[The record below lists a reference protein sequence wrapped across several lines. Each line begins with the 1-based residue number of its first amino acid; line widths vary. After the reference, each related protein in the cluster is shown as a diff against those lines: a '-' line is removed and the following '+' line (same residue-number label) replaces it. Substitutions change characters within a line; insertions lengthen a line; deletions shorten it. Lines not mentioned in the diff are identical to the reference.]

1 MTNKA
6 HSEQYCH
13 GEYTLELGKLT
24 QYIETLYAG
33 AVLPAEEFIARTELQ
48 GFTPVIDTD
57 VARFLSLLLRLVRPV
72 KVLEIGTSVGYAA
85 ITMARVVQTWQGKVL
100 TVEMNDTY
108 AAQARKNFA
117 RWNVADTIEV
127 LHGDALTLLPEMK
140 EIFVFLDV
148 FSDGYPQ
155 LLEPCL
161 GVLNSNGVLLA
172 EDTLDPVFK
181 AEPDGT
187 MHTFNSRV
195 AQHPDLISTLLPVG
209 DGMTLALKK

>member
-1 MTNKA
+1 V
-6 HSEQYCH
+6 
-13 GEYTLELGKLT
+13 ELGKLT

-33 AVLPAEEFIARTELQ
+33 AVLPAEEFIAQTELRR
-48 GFTPVIDTD
+48 FTPVIDTD
-57 VARFLSLLLRLVRPV
+57 VARFLSLLLRLVRPA
-72 KVLEIGTSVGYAA
+72 KVLEVGTSVGYAA
-85 ITMARVVQTWQGKVL
+85 TTMARVVQTWQGKVL

-108 AAQARKNFA
+108 VAQAQKNFS
-117 RWNVADTIEV
+117 RWNVADTVEI

-140 EIFVFLDV
+140 ETFDFVFLDV

-161 GVLNSNGVLLA
+161 RVLNSNGVLLA

-181 AEPDGT
+181 AELDGT

-209 DGMTLALKK
+209 DGMTLALKI